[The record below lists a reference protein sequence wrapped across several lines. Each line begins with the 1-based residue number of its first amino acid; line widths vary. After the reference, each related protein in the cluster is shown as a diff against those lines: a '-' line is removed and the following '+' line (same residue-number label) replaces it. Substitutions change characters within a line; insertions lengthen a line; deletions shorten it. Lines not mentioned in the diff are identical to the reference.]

1 MLLGA
6 TVFCSALL
14 WNNTQQILVFQGT
27 LPSTFH
33 SLHSSCVLC
42 LALVKLA
49 SLIMSEE
56 NMSLLPAFDINNAW
70 KGNASGLRDEVLH
83 SGRDGMN

>member
-1 MLLGA
+1 MVQLSPAKICVQNCEHLAMLLGA

-33 SLHSSCVLC
+33 NLHSSCVL
-42 LALVKLA
+42 
-49 SLIMSEE
+49 
-56 NMSLLPAFDINNAW
+56 
-70 KGNASGLRDEVLH
+70 
-83 SGRDGMN
+83 